1 MVSFSK
7 QGFRQKYE
15 AIIEDMET
23 DACIGGQTSDSLA
36 FQEYSAVM
44 QDETKQYCRR
54 SIIREFCLNISTHA
68 LPGIARSENKINR
81 NESLKPLFYPLSSML
96 STCSFNVVPCL
107 ETDFL
112 PFISSTSGLC
122 YTFNAKLKYSNND
135 SIRYGNKNG
144 GDGNL
149 KLGLYVHNHQYV
161 PYVRDNVGIV
171 SLVHDNTQLPLIEAA
186 APYTTCTNK
195 IPLLMH
201 VMFNNYHGA
210 NYGYSETVCY
220 QICGQVYAHK
230 QCGCV
235 NPNLRSTRSVILSG
249 TDKII
254 LVSLCNASNTY
265 YTEAVDTLL
274 ASSILMNKYCSDCS
288 QQCLIT
294 NFIIQ
299 TSSLTTPVG

>member
-1 MVSFSK
+1 
-7 QGFRQKYE
+7 
-15 AIIEDMET
+15 
-23 DACIGGQTSDSLA
+23 
-36 FQEYSAVM
+36 
-44 QDETKQYCRR
+44 
-54 SIIREFCLNISTHA
+54 
-68 LPGIARSENKINR
+68 
-81 NESLKPLFYPLSSML
+81 ML

-112 PFISSTSGLC
+112 PFVSSTYGLC

-135 SIRYGNKNG
+135 SIRYENKNG

-186 APYTTCTNK
+186 DIELAPGRK
-195 IPLLMH
+195 
-201 VMFNNYHGA
+201 
-210 NYGYSETVCY
+210 
-220 QICGQVYAHK
+220 HK
-230 QCGCV
+230 
-235 NPNLRSTRSVILSG
+235 L
-249 TDKII
+249 
-254 LVSLCNASNTY
+254 
-265 YTEAVDTLL
+265 VDTLL

-299 TSSLTTPVG
+299 ISSLATPVEWQMYEIKGFVENSTIPLPNNWTTTWREHIRENYLAVNVVRETNIVENNTQTAIFGVVDILSNIGGQTGLWIGISFRSIMEVFEMLYRLICYQYFLIVRAVRKKKQIIIQ